1 MGLNVLFMV
10 FKNFKN
16 LAKYL
21 VGTKT
26 VFNFAVQTAS
36 QKPGQGQVGGSTDI
50 IRKRLSALIL
60 DEQEF
65 FPLFAGRQ
73 QIQTSTLFP
82 YEHPGRTLSGLNHNV
97 TLWHYSNTST
107 MKNRHMPRPR
117 RCNIPH
123 PNPTPRLS
131 SPAILFTQ
139 SSDRH
144 SYSSY

>member
-1 MGLNVLFMV
+1 MYWQIGLL
-10 FKNFKN
+10 
-16 LAKYL
+16 LADIGRCLEIKISRGL
-21 VGTKT
+21 LRCSSEWIGQCHMPGWSEE
-26 VFNFAVQTAS
+26 QTMM
-36 QKPGQGQVGGSTDI
+36 
-50 IRKRLSALIL
+50 
-60 DEQEF
+60 
-65 FPLFAGRQ
+65 
-73 QIQTSTLFP
+73 TSTLFCI
-82 YEHPGRTLSGLNHNV
+82 RTSGQVVVRVKNPKV

-144 SYSSY
+144 SYSSCCSSPLSPPSPTNAQLTISATI